1 MKAQITAISVAG
13 VQHIAVLGISVN
25 FNETKE
31 EVVSKAKK
39 GDGNEKIFGT
49 ITYKNLVFNKEMQEE
64 HLFDITTGRTG
75 TVVALRTSKKDCLNL
90 GGKLFTDIQIDK

>member
-1 MKAQITAISVAG
+1 
-13 VQHIAVLGISVN
+13 
-25 FNETKE
+25 
-31 EVVSKAKK
+31 
-39 GDGNEKIFGT
+39 
-49 ITYKNLVFNKEMQEE
+49 MQEE